1 MKKFILMLLFWGTI
15 LPITAQQIVTN
26 EDFEIRLPEGWKYSC
41 KGEKGVLQH
50 SFQKDSVSYIVNVF
64 AVSVY
69 TDQVYEDYLPLGT
82 MYVDSDEELGFLL
95 EDGIAVECKQVQ
107 GDDANPKVSGYVYV
121 TNRNDKTIVIQ
132 EVNRNNSL
140 YAKGDLLEQ
149 IRWAEIPSLSLSERV
164 DKFCNV
170 LNELVKEFDFID
182 AGICFKQSAKRKKL
196 IIEYHIQNP
205 EDETKRLAKG
215 KLKKK
220 DVLVSEL
227 LFGTLPIFLEMGY
240 EGYTFQ
246 LSRYLMNGK
255 LESKVVYKP
264 KDYKHLLERKKQ
276 YASFTL
282 RLVDDDEQDEFCSF
296 FGVR

>member
-1 MKKFILMLLFWGTI
+1 MKRIIFMLVLLFG
-15 LPITAQQIVTN
+15 LVSQQGVAQQIVTN
-26 EDFEIRLPEGWKYSC
+26 EDFEINLAEGWKYSC

-69 TDQVYEDYLPLGT
+69 TERVYEDYLPLGT
-82 MYVDSDEELGFLL
+82 TYVDSDEEQVFLL
-95 EDGIAVECKQVQ
+95 EDGVAVECKQVE
-107 GDDANPKVSGYVYV
+107 GDNANPKVSGYVYV

-132 EVNRNNSL
+132 EVNRNDSL
-140 YAKGDLLEQ
+140 HAKGYLLEQ

-164 DKFCNV
+164 NNFCNV
-170 LNELVKEFDFID
+170 LNGLVKEFDFID
-182 AGICFKQSAKRKKL
+182 AGICFKQSTKGKKL
-196 IIEYHIQNP
+196 IIEYHIQTP
-205 EDETKRLAKG
+205 EDETKMLAKG

-220 DVLVSEL
+220 DVPISEL
-227 LFGTLPIFLEMGY
+227 LFDALPIFLEMGN

-255 LESKVVYKP
+255 LDSKIVYKL

-276 YASFTL
+276 YASFTM
-282 RLVDDDEQDEFCSF
+282 RLVDDDE
-296 FGVR
+296 